1 MTDERSGPQD
11 DSPPLGTN
19 EQPTTV
25 GVSVIIPA
33 YNAAD
38 FITAALD
45 SIFSQTFNDYE
56 VIVINDGSPDTTQ
69 LEQALAPYLARII
82 YLKQENRG
90 AAAARNAGLRI
101 ARGRFV
107 AFLDADDFWLP
118 DYLSEQIRFLETSGA
133 DMVYADA
140 MLIGSLSQTGR
151 TYMKLTPSRGKVT
164 PVSLLRATS
173 NVITSGVLAR
183 AASII
188 EVGMFAEDIKRGH
201 DFDLWLRLAKKGARI
216 DFQRKVLL
224 RHRALDSSLSG
235 DLVSRHERTLKV
247 LETIKKRHQLTAS
260 EQAALDWSAKRGA
273 AALNVELGKDMLLQK
288 DFGGAAKAFQ
298 EANRFYRSWKLRTV
312 LLGLRLAPHF
322 LWRVYF
328 RTKLS

>member
-1 MTDERSGPQD
+1 MTHG
-11 DSPPLGTN
+11 DSLQRAETN
-19 EQPTTV
+19 EQLPI
-25 GVSVIIPA
+25 VSAIIPA

-38 FITAALD
+38 YIGAALD
-45 SIFSQTFNDYE
+45 SIFSQTMRDYE
-56 VIVINDGSPDTTQ
+56 VIVINDGSPDTVQ
-69 LEQALAPYLARII
+69 LEQALAPYLSRIV

-118 DYLSEQIRFLETSGA
+118 EYLSEQIRFLETSGA

-140 MLIGSLSQTGR
+140 LLIGSVSEEGR
-151 TYMKLTPSRGKVT
+151 TYMELTPSRGKVT
-164 PVSLLRATS
+164 AVSLLSATS

-188 EVGMFAEDIKRGH
+188 EVGMFDEDIKRGH
-201 DFDLWLRLAKKGARI
+201 DFDLWLKLAKQGARI

-224 RHRALDSSLSG
+224 QHRVLESSLSG
-235 DLVSRHERTLKV
+235 DLVSRHGRTLKV
-247 LETIKKRHQLTAS
+247 LESINKRHQLSAS
-260 EQAALDWSAKRGA
+260 EQAALDRSVKRGA
-273 AALNVELGKDMLLQK
+273 AALNVELGKEKLLQK
-288 DFGGAAKAFQ
+288 DFGGASEAFK

-312 LLGLRLAPHF
+312 LLGLRLAPHL

-328 RTKLS
+328 RNKPS